1 MNKLEKVENKSSYGG
16 KREGS
21 GRKPGVPNKLSSTV
35 KENVIEVFDR
45 IGGVEQMAVWATDN
59 PNQFYN
65 IYAKILPMQ
74 TEISG
79 ADGSPLP
86 LSIGINFVTANSSV
100 S

>member
-1 MNKLEKVENKSSYGG
+1 MNEKVEEKSKRGG

-21 GRKPGVPNKLSSTV
+21 GRKAGVPNKLSSTV
-35 KENVIEVFDR
+35 KENVIEVFNR
-45 IGGVEQMAVWATDN
+45 IGGVEQMAIWATDN

-79 ADGSPLP
+79 VDGSPIP
-86 LSIGINFVTANSSV
+86 LNIGIDFVTTNSKV

>member
-1 MNKLEKVENKSSYGG
+1 MDKTEKVEKVNGG
-16 KREGS
+16 KRPGS
-21 GRKPGVPNKLSSTV
+21 GRKLGVPNKLSSTV
-35 KENVIEVFDR
+35 RENVIEVFDR

-59 PNQFYN
+59 PNRFYN

-86 LSIGINFVTANSSV
+86 LSIGISFVAANSAV
-100 S
+100 SE

>member
-86 LSIGINFVTANSSV
+86 LSIGINFVATNS
-100 S
+100 

>member
-1 MNKLEKVENKSSYGG
+1 MDKTEKVEEVKNGG
-16 KREGS
+16 RRPGS

-35 KENVIEVFDR
+35 KENVIEVFNR
-45 IGGVEQMAVWATDN
+45 MGGVEQMAIWATDN

-79 ADGSPLP
+79 IDGSPIP
-86 LSIGINFVTANSSV
+86 LSIGIDFVTANSSV

>member
-1 MNKLEKVENKSSYGG
+1 MTEKVEGKSKRGG

-35 KENVIEVFDR
+35 KENVIEVFNL
-45 IGGVEQMAVWATDN
+45 IGGVEQMSIWAAQN

-79 ADGSPLP
+79 ADGSPIP
-86 LSIGINFVTANSSV
+86 LSIGIDFVTTNRSV